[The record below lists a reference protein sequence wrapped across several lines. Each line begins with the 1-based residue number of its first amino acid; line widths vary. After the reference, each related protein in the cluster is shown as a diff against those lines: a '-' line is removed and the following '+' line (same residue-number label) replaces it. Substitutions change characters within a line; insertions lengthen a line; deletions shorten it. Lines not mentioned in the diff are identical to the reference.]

1 MGKLSPSTI
10 KIPKVNLKKI
20 DWSKLNLRKVNSM
33 TILAILAYLYI
44 LVLIPII
51 FGSKKPFIQYHA
63 RQGMAL
69 LIVWVLFA
77 FSFYLPL
84 APWIIAL
91 FIVVCIIVG
100 IINVVTGHE
109 RPLPLIGKLA
119 IK

>member
-1 MGKLSPSTI
+1 MPTNNSVK
-10 KIPKVNLKKI
+10 KIPKIKI
-20 DWSKLNLRKVNSM
+20 AKLDWSKLNLRKVNSM
-33 TILAILAYLYI
+33 TILAILSYLYI
-44 LVLIPII
+44 LVIIPII
-51 FGSKKPFIQYHA
+51 FGSKKPFIQYHT

-77 FSFYLPL
+77 FSFYLPV
-84 APWIIAL
+84 APWIFAL

>member
-1 MGKLSPSTI
+1 MVKSSSKISLPKIKLS
-10 KIPKVNLKKI
+10 KL
-20 DWSKLNLRKVNSM
+20 DWSKINLRKVN
-33 TILAILAYLYI
+33 TTTVLAILSYLYV

-51 FGSKKPFIQYHA
+51 FGSKKPFIQYHT

-77 FSFYLPL
+77 FSFHLPL